1 MLTRARLSVGVAVMF
16 AVVLSVAGC
25 GSDDDPP
32 GDETPTEAN
41 PASVFCV
48 DQGGEV
54 EIVEESDGEVGYCLL
69 PDGTRVD
76 EWEYYRSN
84 ATVPTSES

>member
-1 MLTRARLSVGVAVMF
+1 MRSDGRMMLDVVATLGVVCA
-16 AVVLSVAGC
+16 LLGC
-25 GSDDDPP
+25 GSDDDSPA
-32 GDETPTEAN
+32 DEAN

-69 PDGTRVD
+69 PDGSRVD

-84 ATVPTSES
+84 APVPTSDS

>member
-1 MLTRARLSVGVAVMF
+1 MPIRARLSVGVAVMF
-16 AVVLSVAGC
+16 VVVTSAAAC
-25 GSDDDPP
+25 GSDDDSPAEDP
-32 GDETPTEAN
+32 PTEAN

-54 EIVEESDGEVGYCLL
+54 DIVEEADGEVGYCVL

-84 ATVPTSES
+84 APVPASEP